1 MIGRIRANGR
11 SLWTGLALAIVV
23 TTATAQEPGPAPGKL
38 PDPARLRQHVE
49 TLASPEFAGRSGP
62 GGEKAAAYV
71 ADHLRKLGLA
81 PLFGDSYEQ
90 VIPDLATPG
99 NPPLGRN
106 VGAKLAGADP
116 ALADE
121 WIILA
126 AHFDHLGVRGGRLYP
141 GADDNASGVAM
152 LLEVARNLAASE
164 GPDRPRRS
172 VMLIGFDLE
181 ERGLWGSRYFVEH
194 MPVPLDKVKLFVT
207 ADMLGRAL
215 AGVCAEHLFVMGTER
230 FAPARGWLAEAAKS
244 DPVAGH
250 VRLAVVGA
258 DLLGIDR
265 SDYGPFRARSVPF
278 LFFSTG
284 ENPAYHTPDDTAA
297 TLDYPKLESA
307 TRLIQSAVAHAAAAD
322 SLPPWPAAPDHP
334 LEEAAAIRD
343 VLQRLLDHR
352 ADLKIPPFQ
361 ANLMASAIRTLDDA
375 LARGDLTPAE
385 RSRVVRTAQVV
396 LFTVL

>member
-1 MIGRIRANGR
+1 MIGRIRTIGR
-11 SLWTGLALAIVV
+11 AWWAGPILAVA
-23 TTATAQEPGPAPGKL
+23 TTATSIAQEPGTTRHL
-38 PDPARLRQHVE
+38 PDPVRLRQHVE

-71 ADHLRKLGLA
+71 TDHLRDLGLA

-99 NPPLGRN
+99 GPPLGRN
-106 VGAKLAGADP
+106 VGAKLAGSDP

-152 LLEVARNLAASE
+152 LLEVARTLAAAE

-181 ERGLWGSRYFVEH
+181 EQGLWGSRYFVEH
-194 MPVPLDKVKLFVT
+194 MPVPLEKVKLFVT

-230 FAPARGWLAEAAKS
+230 FAPARGWLADAARA
-244 DPVAGH
+244 DPVAGR

-297 TLDYPKLESA
+297 TLDYSKLESA
-307 TRLIQSAVAHAAAAD
+307 TRLIQAAITRAASAD
-322 SLPPWPAAPDHP
+322 SLPPWPAAANNS
-334 LEEAAAIRD
+334 LEEAAALRD

-352 ADLKIPPFQ
+352 ADLKIPAFQ
-361 ANLMASAIRTLDDA
+361 AGLMSSAIRTLDDA
-375 LARGDLTPAE
+375 LARGSLTPAE